1 MEVDYYKDEI
11 NLRRLVAS
19 TERLVAGSAREIA
32 LEAIAAS
39 AYFSGSGNP
48 NSHYKSP
55 YVISLFKKVR
65 H

>member
-1 MEVDYYKDEI
+1 MEVDYYRDEI
-11 NLRRLVAS
+11 NLRRLLAS

-39 AYFSGSGNP
+39 AYFSGNGAPSSN
-48 NSHYKSP
+48 YKSP

-65 H
+65 